1 MTLGEV
7 RGRTLNLLSCAILL
21 AVLAPE
27 WWAFFKSDAFVF
39 VNGWDEETYLSWQG
53 VLGQKNKPGYF
64 SLYLYWVLHQIG
76 LSPAIQNLISDTLLF
91 PLTLYF
97 IFLSLKRINFGGER
111 ALSYAMIICL
121 SSVLFNYA
129 NPLVSYILGPYEGH
143 ALLMAGH
150 EYYPTILRTPN
161 PQVSYFLLA
170 LSVYGFLRLSRPLI
184 LLAPLPFLYFHVAV
198 PYAFVLGLLATH
210 RFMVTRLRLRGFG
223 GAALASLTVFLAG
236 SLGLTLL
243 FFLGGLYEPDHVI
256 RQSTHV
262 FVETRRPQI
271 PLALLLLGFLLALSI
286 SFKWARPSQFQMASL
301 GWLAVSAL
309 AAVNVHIVAG
319 FMLSQKNYYDYGLS
333 VLFSLALVIMIE
345 MLLNEKVRQWMLLVV
360 LLAVGYVSF
369 QSQYRYAKHGVAIG
383 SRIGPILEDVRK
395 DPLHSIIPALDVSS
409 MVAYSTP
416 KLLAPPFSYQYY
428 FGFIAKQCSDYE
440 ALLEN
445 ALVHAERELRNR
457 PEQLKMLTQTVSN
470 IEKGRQEASAM
481 PYLNRYYCQSNTYR
495 DKNFYFFMTH

>member
-76 LSPAIQNLISDTLLF
+76 LSPAIQNLISDTLFF

-143 ALLMAGH
+143 AMLMAGH

-223 GAALASLTVFLAG
+223 GAALASLIVFLAG

-271 PLALLLLGFLLALSI
+271 PLGLLLLGFLLALSI
-286 SFKWARPSQFQMASL
+286 SFKWARPAQFQMASL

-345 MLLNEKVRQWMLLVV
+345 MLLNEKVRQWVLLVV
-360 LLAVGYVSF
+360 LFAVGYVSF
-369 QSQYRYAKHGVAIG
+369 QSQRHQARYAIEIG
-383 SRIGPILEDVRK
+383 ARIGLILEDVRK

-409 MVAYSTP
+409 MLAYSTP

-440 ALLEN
+440 ALLDN
-445 ALVHAERELRNR
+445 ALVHAERELRNQ
-457 PEQLKMLTQTVSN
+457 PEQLKMLGQTASN
-470 IEKGRQEASAM
+470 IKKGRQEASAV
-481 PYLNRYYCQSNTYR
+481 PYVNREYCQSSIYH
-495 DKNFYFFMTH
+495 DKSFSLFLTP